1 MRTKRLESLVQLFR
15 FAVVSGTGLTLDFIL
30 FLGLCSLGLRPF
42 SANAIASATGVT
54 FVYFASVRRVFRY
67 EGRFL
72 TVMFATYAL
81 YQALGTVLVSWVV
94 STLIMH
100 GLHPVMV
107 KVGILPAT
115 FCANYLFMRWLTSCP
130 ERWVSVT
137 RR

>member
-1 MRTKRLESLVQLFR
+1 MRSKQLEHLVQLFR
-15 FAVVSGTGLTLDFIL
+15 FALVSGTGLTLDLIL

-42 SANAIASATGVT
+42 LANAIASATGVT

-72 TVMFATYAL
+72 TAMFGTYAL

-94 STLIMH
+94 STLILH
-100 GLHPVMV
+100 GLHPVIV
-107 KVGILPAT
+107 KAGILPAT
-115 FCANYLFMRWLTSCP
+115 FCANYLFMRWLTSRP

-137 RR
+137 RS